1 MFTKK
6 YPLTSSGVDEKM
18 YDLYQKDDSQV
29 ELEADYVKVNF
40 FDWIINTF
48 ILTEDQII
56 YLYSL
61 RLEFALRN
69 GQVLAYC
76 FRHRLEVT
84 LTKGD
89 LAQRSSK
96 FIRREEN
103 VSATSEPGQDDVVS
117 GGVNYFIS

>member
-6 YPLTSSGVDEKM
+6 YPLTSIGVDEKV
-18 YDLYQKDDSQV
+18 YDLYHQEDNQV
-29 ELEADYVKVNF
+29 ELEADYVEINF
-40 FDWIINTF
+40 FDWTINTF
-48 ILTEDQII
+48 TLREDQII

-61 RLEFALRN
+61 GLEFAQVN
-69 GQVLAYC
+69 GRMLAYC
-76 FRHRLEVT
+76 FRHRLAVT

-89 LAQRSSK
+89 SSLRSSK

-103 VSATSEPGQDDVVS
+103 LSATSEPGQDDVVA

>member
-29 ELEADYVKVNF
+29 ELEADYVEVNF

-56 YLYSL
+56 YLHSL
-61 RLEFALRN
+61 GLEFALKN

-84 LTKGD
+84 LAKGD

-96 FIRREEN
+96 FIRREES
-103 VSATSEPGQDDVVS
+103 VSVTSEPGQDDVVA